1 MHTRTVVSN
10 RHAPVSAFSAGQV
23 FGTAEARVTVFRK
36 DFEPLAGME
45 LPPVT
50 FGHANEFQG
59 EPFLGNERAILQ
71 TLLPIGPRFY
81 LAINIFPYQPAD
93 TVWMA
98 PFGPSS
104 FAAIW
109 DVPPSYLYSK
119 NIHRIP

>member
-10 RHAPVSAFSAGQV
+10 RHASISAFSAGQV

-36 DFEPLAGME
+36 DFEPLPGVE
-45 LPPVT
+45 WPLGT
-50 FGHANEFQG
+50 LGYANEFQG

-71 TLLPIGPRFY
+71 TLLPIDPRFD
-81 LAINIFPYQPAD
+81 LAITIFPYQPGD

-104 FAAIW
+104 FAAIG
-109 DVPPSYLYSK
+109 DVPTSYLYSK
-119 NIHRIP
+119 NIHRIT

>member
-1 MHTRTVVSN
+1 M
-10 RHAPVSAFSAGQV
+10 
-23 FGTAEARVTVFRK
+23 TVFRK

-71 TLLPIGPRFY
+71 TLLPIDPRFD
-81 LAINIFPYQPAD
+81 LAINIFNFQPGD

-104 FAAIW
+104 FAAIG